1 MANKKLLSVKRGKQ
15 LSVFVEN
22 RPGSLAKVID
32 LLRENG
38 VNMLALSLS
47 EGLELGYLRIIADR
61 SDEAKNVLYKNG
73 HLVFDR
79 DVILLEVINQPGGLA
94 APIDILAKAGVNLD
108 YAYCASGSTP
118 DRSLIVVRP
127 DDMEKAMK
135 VLANE

>member
-1 MANKKLLSVKRGKQ
+1 MANKKLLSARQGKQ

-22 RPGSLAKVID
+22 RPGALAGVID

-38 VNMLALSLS
+38 INMLALSLS

-61 SDEAKNVLYKNG
+61 NEEAKNVLHKHG

-79 DVILLEVINQPGGLA
+79 DVLLLEVINQPGGLA

-108 YAYCASGSTP
+108 DAYCASGSAP
-118 DRSLIVVRP
+118 DRSLIVIRV
-127 DDMEKAMK
+127 DDIEKAK
-135 VLANE
+135 KALANE